1 MTQREGGKKKKG
13 SLTNYSQ
20 SAYCIYPSSKEEL
33 FMDFTIQECELC
45 LVVHADNNFWFM
57 QVSDNLQIGQV
68 GKNICRNI
76 IP

>member
-20 SAYCIYPSSKEEL
+20 SAYCIYPSRKEEL

-45 LVVHADNNFWFM
+45 LVA
-57 QVSDNLQIGQV
+57 
-68 GKNICRNI
+68 CRQ
-76 IP
+76 

>member
-45 LVVHADNNFWFM
+45 LVVHADNNF
-57 QVSDNLQIGQV
+57 
-68 GKNICRNI
+68 
-76 IP
+76 